1 MKRRKEKEAG
11 NDPFFKKDC
20 FFANLSKLDQV
31 QPFGQ
36 KIKSSRI
43 CQFLAKHESKVELF
57 ISQRS
62 ETISCLFARSAKQ
75 RPSVL
80 QWPLLQRKAHNRE
93 GARGASGGTVASVA
107 FSVTYQMY
115 IFR

>member
-1 MKRRKEKEAG
+1 MTH
-11 NDPFFKKDC
+11 FLKKIV
-20 FFANLSKLDQV
+20 FLLIYRNLIKFNLL
-31 QPFGQ
+31 GK

-80 QWPLLQRKAHNRE
+80 QWPLLQRQ
-93 GARGASGGTVASVA
+93 SS
-107 FSVTYQMY
+107 
-115 IFR
+115 